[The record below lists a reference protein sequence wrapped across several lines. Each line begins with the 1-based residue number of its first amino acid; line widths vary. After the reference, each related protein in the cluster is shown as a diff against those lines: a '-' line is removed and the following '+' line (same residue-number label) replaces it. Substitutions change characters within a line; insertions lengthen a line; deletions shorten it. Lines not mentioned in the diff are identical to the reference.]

1 MKDQGKGR
9 EKEKEKKR
17 KLNDEAA
24 LGAYV
29 PQGPMLRDTE
39 NWNAPA
45 FQVSYIHTHI
55 DKQNNRIKTL
65 IKKSIEWKLLI
76 FKMKFI
82 FLYIPFLQMILSL
95 GTFSLLQKI
104 WNPASFHWEGD
115 ESYGRR

>member
-39 NWNAPA
+39 N
-45 FQVSYIHTHI
+45 
-55 DKQNNRIKTL
+55 
-65 IKKSIEWKLLI
+65 
-76 FKMKFI
+76 
-82 FLYIPFLQMILSL
+82 
-95 GTFSLLQKI
+95 
-104 WNPASFHWEGD
+104 
-115 ESYGRR
+115 